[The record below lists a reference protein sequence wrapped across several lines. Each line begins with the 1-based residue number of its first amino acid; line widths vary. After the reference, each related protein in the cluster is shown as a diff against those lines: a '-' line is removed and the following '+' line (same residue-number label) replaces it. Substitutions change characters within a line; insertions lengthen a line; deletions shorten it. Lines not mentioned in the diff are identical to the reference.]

1 MSVVARRSPSGKKSL
16 LEDSSFVED
25 VLKPKLHVMLP
36 VSEYESLQSEG
47 TGTGAGVGVGAGAGA
62 GELMPDPTGV
72 RALIMVAVV
81 GRRGSPYKVDSLQGQ
96 SNILVLARDHDSNVT
111 NLGH

>member
-1 MSVVARRSPSGKKSL
+1 MVARRSPSGKKSL

-47 TGTGAGVGVGAGAGA
+47 TGTGAGA
-62 GELMPDPTGV
+62 GELMPDPTGG

-96 SNILVLARDHDSNVT
+96 SNILVLARDHGSNVT